1 MKTDSLFYELFR
13 HWPGVAL
20 ELAGL
25 YPSRADGYEFRSEEI
40 KQTAFRL
47 DGVLA
52 PPENSDDPWLF
63 VEVQFQPDDTLY
75 RRLFAEI
82 FLYLH
87 RLTCPKI
94 WRAQVIY
101 PSPQIE
107 RIPAGYDNLLQLL
120 EIQRIDLQSLTGQ
133 DRPTPGWDLL
143 SLIVEED
150 DLAIPRARRL
160 IEHSATT
167 KADPTLINFIETI
180 LVYKLPRSTREE
192 IQTMLGI
199 TDVDLKQT
207 RFYQDVHAEG
217 KLEGKAEGKLEGRRT
232 EAAEMLK
239 RLAQL
244 RFGALPGDVHTI
256 IASADIAQLEEWL
269 ERLLTV
275 PNLAAIFTDSGH

>member
-13 HWPGVAL
+13 HWHGVAL

-25 YPSRADGYEFRSEEI
+25 DPIRADGYEFRSEEI

-52 PPENSDDPWLF
+52 PPEDSHDPWLF
-63 VEVQFQPDDTLY
+63 VEVQLQPDDALY

-87 RLTCPKI
+87 RLPRPKI
-94 WRAQVIY
+94 WRALVIY
-101 PSPQIE
+101 PNPQIE
-107 RIPAGYDNLLQLL
+107 RIPTGYNNLLQLP

-143 SLIVEED
+143 SLIVEEA

-160 IEHSATT
+160 IEHSGTT
-167 KADPTLINFIETI
+167 TADPTLINFIETI

-199 TDVDLKQT
+199 TDIDLKQT
-207 RFYQDVHAEG
+207 RFYQDVLAEG
-217 KLEGKAEGKLEGRRT
+217 RQEGWQEGRQEGQQEG
-232 EAAEMLK
+232 EA
-239 RLAQL
+239 
-244 RFGALPGDVHTI
+244 
-256 IASADIAQLEEWL
+256 
-269 ERLLTV
+269 RLLRR
-275 PNLAAIFTDSGH
+275 